1 ALAEQGAVSS
11 TQHMTNHG
19 RNVAISE
26 THAVSGRTINQFNAG
41 FNRIFNHILSFGDR
55 SCASARLGIQGA
67 NLGSQCDSVTGYPAT
82 LNQST
87 KDCISC
93 GLSSTTMT
101 NYWSLGDRR
110 FAPFQGGTNV
120 VPISDC
126 FALL

>member
-1 ALAEQGAVSS
+1 
-11 TQHMTNHG
+11 
-19 RNVAISE
+19 
-26 THAVSGRTINQFNAG
+26 
-41 FNRIFNHILSFGDR
+41 RIFNHILSFGDR

-101 NYWSLGDRR
+101 NYWSLGDRG
-110 FAPFQGGTNV
+110 FATFQGATKV
-120 VPISDC
+120 FSISDS
-126 FALL
+126 FDMIGDSHVILIGRQ